1 VVESSAAAEAGIQSG
16 DVIIA
21 VNNERIRTFADLVA
35 RVGTVG
41 AGKEIEITVLRDG
54 KERKLDVTLR
64 SEEREVRAAELHPAL
79 EGATLAANG
88 DGGVSLTELE
98 QNSMA
103 ARYGLRKDDVIV
115 AVNRRPVNTV
125 AELRQAMDQ
134 AGNVIALNI
143 RRGNTSLYLV
153 LRG

>member
-1 VVESSAAAEAGIQSG
+1 
-16 DVIIA
+16 
-21 VNNERIRTFADLVA
+21 
-35 RVGTVG
+35 
-41 AGKEIEITVLRDG
+41 
-54 KERKLDVTLR
+54 
-64 SEEREVRAAELHPAL
+64 
-79 EGATLAANG
+79 
-88 DGGVSLTELE
+88 
-98 QNSMA
+98 MA

-115 AVNRRPVNTV
+115 AVNRRPVNSV